1 MLKRLWSRITSINVP
16 LAAAAIF
23 ASGILHILATLA
35 TPMLTPT
42 SAYGRVAGDL
52 PENTMQLLPEVMP
65 DSQPLPF
72 MSSDARYAMCRFDS
86 TDGVV
91 SISAVLPEAGWVL
104 ALYSPAGDNFFTS
117 VAGPGRKPDVSLQIV
132 PGRDAARAGPQPETN
147 VDGSA
152 LTLHASEGLAVLR
165 APDRGEAYSARALAQ
180 LKRATCQYRRVRF
193 AVAGADIQ
201 SSKSR

>member
-1 MLKRLWSRITSINVP
+1 MLKHLWTRFKSINVP
-16 LAAAAIF
+16 LVAAALF

-52 PENTMQLLPEVMP
+52 PQNTMQLLPDIAP
-65 DSQPLPF
+65 DAQPLPF

-86 TDGVV
+86 TDGAVD
-91 SISAVLPEAGWVL
+91 ITAVLPDSGWVL

-117 VAGPGRKPDVSLQIV
+117 VAGPGRRPEVSLQIV
-132 PGRDAARAGPQPETN
+132 PGQDAARGGVPPSES

-152 LTLHASEGLAVLR
+152 LTLHANEGLAVIR
-165 APDRGEAYSARALAQ
+165 APDRGEAYTTRAIAQ
-180 LKRATCQYRRVRF
+180 LKRAKCQYRR
-193 AVAGADIQ
+193 AA
-201 SSKSR
+201 SR